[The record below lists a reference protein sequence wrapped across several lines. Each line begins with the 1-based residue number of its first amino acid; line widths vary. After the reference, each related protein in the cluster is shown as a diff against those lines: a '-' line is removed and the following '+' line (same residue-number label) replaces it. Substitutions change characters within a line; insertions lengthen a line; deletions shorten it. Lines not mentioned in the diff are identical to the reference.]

1 MFSQLLKMG
10 KEKTVRVKFKIVDGN
25 IHMKNLNVSP
35 KEYERIAEK
44 IHSIIDRDILKN
56 HNFNASI
63 NITI

>member
-1 MFSQLLKMG
+1 MFSQLLKMS
-10 KEKTVRVKFKIVDGN
+10 KEKTVRVKFKIVDGKV
-25 IHMKNLNVSP
+25 HVKNLNVSP

-44 IHSIIDRDILKN
+44 INSIIDRDILNN

>member
-1 MFSQLLKMG
+1 MFSQLLKMS
-10 KEKTVRVKFKIVDGN
+10 KEKTVRVKFKIVDGK

-44 IHSIIDRDILKN
+44 IHSIIDRDVLKN